1 MATRDEIEKLLANL
15 QYHTIEQV
23 LTNIKSGEAT
33 PQDIRN
39 AITLLKDNGFTM
51 RDIPNG
57 APDPSKFLEDINQN
71 MTKLPHI
78 SDTGEIIEAD
88 LEDE

>member
-1 MATRDEIEKLLANL
+1 MATRDKIEELLAEL

-23 LTNIKSGEAT
+23 LENIKSGEAT

-39 AITLLKDNGFTM
+39 AITILKDNGFTM

-57 APDPSKFLEDINQN
+57 APDPSKFLEDINKN
-71 MTKLPHI
+71 MPKLPNI
-78 SDTGEIIEAD
+78 NDYGEVIEAD
-88 LEDE
+88 IE